1 MSSQNDRVSII
12 IRTKAR
18 PTLLNRALL
27 SIQSQDYSNIE
38 VVIVEDGPAVS
49 ESIVNKYINDLH
61 IVYLPVNQSVGRSK
75 AANIGLEHATG
86 KYINF
91 LDDDDFFLPNH
102 ISTLHREIV
111 SKPNVSVVHSA
122 SIEKK
127 VIYHSLEPLCMEVTN
142 GQVRYNYP
150 VHHERIFFENMFPIQ
165 AAMFK
170 KELYE
175 QVGGI
180 DESLEWLE
188 DWDLW
193 IKFSMISKFIFS
205 NQVTSVYHIP
215 GDKETNTNRSKVLK
229 RYEKQISNKY
239 LKYIEL
245 HNLKR
250 PGILNKILRKFK
262 WKVWNMFLV

>member
-1 MSSQNDRVSII
+1 MNRENDRVSII

-49 ESIVNKYINDLH
+49 ESIVNKYINELH
-61 IVYLPVNQSVGRSK
+61 IVYLPINQSVGRSR
-75 AANIGLEHATG
+75 AANIGLENATG

-102 ISTLHREIV
+102 ISTLHSEIV
-111 SKPNVSVVHSA
+111 SKPNVNVVHSA

-127 VIYHSLEPLCMEVTN
+127 IVYQSLDPLFMKVTN
-142 GQVRYNYP
+142 GQVKYNYP

-170 KELYE
+170 KEIYE

-193 IKFSMISKFIFS
+193 IKFSMHSNFS
-205 NQVTSVYHIP
+205 FVNKITSVYCVP
-215 GDKETNTNRSKVLK
+215 ANKELTRNRIGILK
-229 RYEKQISNKY
+229 GYEKHIIQKY
-239 LKYIEL
+239 KKYQEI
-245 HNLKR
+245 HHIKR
-250 PGILNKILRKFK
+250 PGKLKRLLYKINRF
-262 WKVWNMFLV
+262 FG

>member
-1 MSSQNDRVSII
+1 MYRENDRVSII

-18 PTLLNRALL
+18 PSLLNRALL
-27 SIQSQDYSNIE
+27 SIKSQDYSNIE

-49 ESIVNKYINDLH
+49 ESIVNKYINELH
-61 IVYLPVNQSVGRSK
+61 IVYLPINQSVGRSR

-86 KYINF
+86 EYINF

-102 ISTLHREIV
+102 ISTLHSEIV

-127 VIYHSLEPLCMEVTN
+127 VVYYSLEPLCMEVTH
-142 GQVRYNYP
+142 GQVKYNYS

-165 AAMFK
+165 AAMFR

-193 IKFSMISKFIFS
+193 IKFSMHSDFS
-205 NQVTSVYHIP
+205 FVNKTTSVYYVP
-215 GDKETNTNRSKVLK
+215 GDKEIIKNRLDILK
-229 RYEKQISNKY
+229 SYEKHIIQ
-239 LKYIEL
+239 KYIKHREI
-245 HNLKR
+245 HHIKKPN
-250 PGILNKILRKFK
+250 KFK
-262 WKVWNMFLV
+262 KVFYKINHFFG